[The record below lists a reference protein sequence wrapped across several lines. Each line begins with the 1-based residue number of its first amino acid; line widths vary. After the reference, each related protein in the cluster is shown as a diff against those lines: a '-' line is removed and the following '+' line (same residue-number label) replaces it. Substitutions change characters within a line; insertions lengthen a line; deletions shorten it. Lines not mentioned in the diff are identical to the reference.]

1 MGLCVD
7 FEEATSA
14 IVVSAGE
21 LLTLRLIL
29 LTYGYVCLVSTV
41 MATVRRVMQ
50 VLRREAIRSIFLR
63 LGKTIATC
71 ILHNRVEVCRAST
84 VVRCL

>member
-41 MATVRRVMQ
+41 VATVRRVMQ
-50 VLRREAIRSIFLR
+50 VLRREAVGSIFLR

-71 ILHNRVEVCRAST
+71 ILHNRVKVCRAST